1 LAFNRKLD
9 EMAALHSDKTQQE
22 RTATLA
28 AFKEGKL
35 QVLVATDVASRGLDI
50 EQLPHVI
57 NYELPPNPEDYI
69 HRIGRT
75 GRAGVPGEAI
85 SLVEPEEQDLLA
97 GIERLLK
104 KKIPIQQLPSEGSR
118 PRESTRERR
127 ARAASRPGPKPAP
140 RSLSEGSPSR
150 SSSSQNR
157 SAQSS
162 SAAQGTPAQSDTNGS
177 EQPTPA
183 LYSTARSGDAGA
195 AGAPERR
202 RKQVAALFLPP
213 VPAKQD

>member
-1 LAFNRKLD
+1 
-9 EMAALHSDKTQQE
+9 
-22 RTATLA
+22 
-28 AFKEGKL
+28 
-35 QVLVATDVASRGLDI
+35 VATDIAARGLDI

-57 NYELPPNPEDYI
+57 NYELPPNAEDYI

-104 KKIPIQQLPSEGSR
+104 KKIPIQQLPTEGSR

-127 ARAASRPGPKPAP
+127 TRAASRPGPKPARTNP
-140 RSLSEGSPSR
+140 
-150 SSSSQNR
+150 
-157 SAQSS
+157 AASS
-162 SAAQGTPAQSDTNGS
+162 SAPSSPPQSATNGS
-177 EQPTPA
+177 SQPVPA

-213 VPAKQD
+213 APAKQD